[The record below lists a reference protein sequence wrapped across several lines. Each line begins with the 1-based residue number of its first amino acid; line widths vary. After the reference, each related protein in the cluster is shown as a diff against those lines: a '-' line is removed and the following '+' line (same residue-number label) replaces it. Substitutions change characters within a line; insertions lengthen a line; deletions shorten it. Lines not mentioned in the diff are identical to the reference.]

1 MKKHLL
7 LSLTL
12 LSLFLTT
19 SSFRLGHPEGEV
31 VIVED
36 HLQINSFDELT
47 AKFKGKV
54 LYIDIWAT
62 WCGPCRRQMQYK
74 DQLLDFVKDKDIE
87 LLYIS
92 ADKLAAEATWS
103 DFIKQNNLTGNHVLA
118 NDELISDLRNR
129 FYSGVRKGRKV
140 LSLPT
145 YIIVGKNGRILNSDA
160 KRPSHE
166 GRLYRQLN
174 KALKRK

>member
-62 WCGPCRRQMQYK
+62 WCGPCR
-74 DQLLDFVKDKDIE
+74 
-87 LLYIS
+87 
-92 ADKLAAEATWS
+92 
-103 DFIKQNNLTGNHVLA
+103 
-118 NDELISDLRNR
+118 
-129 FYSGVRKGRKV
+129 
-140 LSLPT
+140 
-145 YIIVGKNGRILNSDA
+145 
-160 KRPSHE
+160 
-166 GRLYRQLN
+166 
-174 KALKRK
+174 